1 MNARRISLLWF
12 PRRLAPHNAGALADA
27 LEQAIPRVAL
37 TVHLQRD
44 RYGWTVTRA
53 CAGDPRASPHPLE
66 YKPEVAAA
74 LQRAGLFV
82 RDCPICGDPV
92 DVIGTEPRRFELR
105 ERGVA
110 PEHSHA
116 RYYAHRHT
124 NACTP
129 VELWARF
136 AARCACGAPLRFVV
150 KAAEAVQSG
159 GSLACECGARYAL
172 EPRVTGGGIAVETA
186 KS

>member
-12 PRRLAPHNAGALADA
+12 PRRLAPKDALSLAAA

-37 TVHLQRD
+37 SVHLARD

-53 CAGDPRASPHPLE
+53 CTGDPRTAPHPLE
-66 YKPEVAAA
+66 YKAPVVAA

-124 NACTP
+124 SACTP
-129 VELWARF
+129 LELWARF
-136 AARCACGAPLRFVV
+136 A
-150 KAAEAVQSG
+150 
-159 GSLACECGARYAL
+159 
-172 EPRVTGGGIAVETA
+172 
-186 KS
+186 